1 MALMLSIRS
10 DSAAHGP
17 VPPSMQ
23 VGDAG
28 LAIGRAAGSGLVLPD
43 PSSWV
48 SSRHC
53 TIERRGGSW
62 LLTDTS
68 TNGTMV
74 NGQRIGAP
82 HVLAEGDVIGIGA
95 YRMAVSM
102 SGVAGGATVAQPAI
116 VADGDVPG
124 RLLRQLLAGTAV
136 LAANRAK
143 ARRELGVR
151 GGSAGAENVLLAGG
165 TPDAMLAKLLAAPPA
180 EAGSQVAGALRA
192 IDNHQR
198 ATLQAMQ
205 VALRATLDKLS
216 PAAIGRVTGGDEAAK
231 WRAYEAAFA
240 GAASDAGFV
249 ELFARELGAAYER
262 LEKTPAG

>member
-10 DSAAHGP
+10 DSLAHGP
-17 VPPSMQ
+17 VPAAVQ
-23 VGDAG
+23 VDEAG
-28 LAIGRAAGSGLVLPD
+28 LAIGRAAGCGLVLPD
-43 PSSWV
+43 PSSWI

-53 TIERRGGSW
+53 TIERRGASW

-74 NGQRIGAP
+74 NGQRIAAP
-82 HVLAEGDVIGIGA
+82 HVLAPGDVIGIGA
-95 YRMAVSM
+95 YRLAVG
-102 SGVAGGATVAQPAI
+102 SGNGTVAQPA
-116 VADGDVPG
+116 AAAAMAEMGDVPT
-124 RLLRQLLAGTAV
+124 RLLKQLVAGTAA

-151 GGSAGAENVLLAGG
+151 GGAGSAADNVLLAGG
-165 TPDAMLAKLLAAPPA
+165 AADAILAKLLAVPPA
-180 EAGSQVAGALRA
+180 EAGAQVAGALRA

-205 VALRATLDKLS
+205 VALKATLEKLS
-216 PAAIGRVTGGDEAAK
+216 PAAIARVTGGDEAAK
-231 WRAYEAAFA
+231 WRAYEAAFS

-249 ELFARELGAAYER
+249 ELFARELGAAYAR
-262 LEKTPAG
+262 LEKTPG